1 MSNKYYYRKRL
12 IDLRTNIANEREA
25 KKRDNARY
33 ASLIK
38 GASSASTKA
47 SYRKSKIDCAASHDR
62 RIADWKRQ
70 VELTRDQMRRA

>member
-1 MSNKYYYRKRL
+1 MSKESYRKRL
-12 IDLRTNIANEREA
+12 IDLRTAIANEREA

-47 SYRKSKIDCAASHDR
+47 FYRKSKIDCAASHDR

-70 VELTRDQMRRA
+70 VETTRSAMRSA